1 MAYHSGMRLLPLA
14 TAAVVLG
21 LVPVATARPAVTRI
35 GPGVPGSPHVAATWE
50 RPGAYVAWYGD
61 DPLAVAVGIGG
72 QRHDEPR
79 PFLTLDGGR
88 TWQATDWPRGLRASA
103 IGSHPAQ
110 PGVLWAVAWPRDWQR
125 PACCLL
131 VSRDG
136 GRTWRRSGSLPAAV
150 RRDEPIGGPR
160 VVPTG
165 QPGVVLLESGG
176 DAAVPAYRTGD
187 GGRTWSVPRL
197 RADIAWELRPS
208 PRPRTVYAVDGI
220 AERLA
225 RSDDGGRTFRIV
237 ARDTADVAVDPGAA
251 DVLVR
256 VRASTGDATL
266 DRSVDGGMTWAEVAR
281 APRLSV
287 DVVALARGVLAARFE
302 TLVGTPD
309 GDAAGPVRAP
319 PPIGLRSTDG
329 GRTWRRARAV
339 AFPPDL
345 AIDGTGGALLPGGG
359 LRATA
364 DAGIHIRV
372 VASPGGPA
380 DGSLAGLV
388 GPRPTLVGTGT
399 RILAWTP
406 AGWRPRARG
415 RIVLVAQADGVTYG
429 TAYGRLRRSSD
440 GGRSWVP
447 CGSMPLR
454 GAMVSASGDTVV
466 AIRGWWA
473 ARRPPRDERRRLQDV
488 DRARGAALRGA
499 AGRAGPRRRRDP
511 GAVRRPAARDRAGRQ
526 RARPRADPARR
537 RGTARR
543 ARAQP
548 PRDARQPPPR
558 IPRRRAHVAR
568 RGVARHPA
576 ERAAGRA
583 RRSDDPRRQ
592 RGPRRRAR
600 AALGRPTLAR

>member
-466 AIRGWWA
+466 AIA
-473 ARRPPRDERRRLQDV
+473 AGGPPDARLVTSADGCRTWIERAAPPCAAQPV
-488 DRARGAALRGA
+488 APARGDDAILVPCG
-499 AGRAGPRRRRDP
+499 GRLLAIAPDDS
-511 GAVRRPAARDRAGRQ
+511 VRVRAPIRL
-526 RARPRADPARR
+526 
-537 RGTARR
+537 
-543 ARAQP
+543 
-548 PRDARQPPPR
+548 DA
-558 IPRRRAHVAR
+558 VAR
-568 RGVARHPA
+568 RDGHARSLLATRGSRLLASRDGGRTWRAVASLGIPPSGPPVALDARTILVGSEGRGVVRV
-576 ERAAGRA
+576 R
-583 RRSDDPRRQ
+583 
-592 RGPRRRAR
+592 
-600 AALGRPTLAR
+600 L